1 MCMLLKGIDPLDLV
15 RLSLWLCTRPQK
27 KDKKKKKDK
36 DKKAKKEKAN
46 INDQCS
52 NPTPSI
58 L

>member
-1 MCMLLKGIDPLDLV
+1 MLLKGIDPLDLV

-46 INDQCS
+46 LNDQCS